1 MAVASSVSP
10 WSRGILATMASSG
23 VSWYVPA
30 KGMSTVAAPME
41 LSNRSERP
49 FWQQTS
55 SRAMFS
61 FRACTPSWSAR
72 QAGTDFR

>member
-10 WSRGILATMASSG
+10 FTRGILATMASSG
-23 VSWYVPA
+23 VSWYSPE
-30 KGMSTVAAPME
+30 KGISTVAAPMLE
-41 LSNRSERP
+41 SNRSESP

-61 FRACTPSWSAR
+61 FRASVPSFPAR
-72 QAGTDFR
+72 QAGTLLR